1 MFAERRKMNKKK
13 ILLISIALALIL
25 FMVSTYMQKKLTDI
39 TPKVEVLYCIKD
51 VEQGQDLKRTD
62 FIPVK
67 IDAAK
72 YSSDLI
78 KSYDEIKNK
87 VAIQNVYPDEPLNKK
102 RIADK
107 NDDTKLVIEPDQRKF
122 SIPMQFIDDPFCG
135 TLRNSDIVDI
145 VHTDTPTA
153 QNPYPSTKV
162 VMQQAKVIGAI
173 DSSGKLIEPT
183 NKSVLA
189 TAILFEG
196 TPEQGA
202 EIINGKYTGKY
213 TVMQDPVNANKF
225 EPFTVNG
232 MDDTFGT
239 VKGAKQNQNE
249 NNLYR

>member
-25 FMVSTYMQKKLTDI
+25 FLTSTYMQKKLI
-39 TPKVEVLYCIKD
+39 NFTPKVEVLYCIKG
-51 VEQGQDLKRTD
+51 VEQGQDLKKPD

-67 IDAAK
+67 IDVTK
-72 YSSDLI
+72 YSSDLV

-87 VAIQNVYPDEPLNKK
+87 AAVENIYPDEPLNKK

-107 NDDTKLVIEPDQRKF
+107 NDTTKLIIEPNQRKF

-135 TLRNSDIVDI
+135 TLRNGDIVDI
-145 VHTDTPTA
+145 VHTDIPTA
-153 QNPYPSTKV
+153 QNPHTVTKV
-162 VMQQAKVIGAI
+162 IMQQAKVIGAI

-189 TAILFEG
+189 TAILFQG
-196 TPEQGA
+196 TPQQGA

-213 TVMQDPVNANKF
+213 TVLQDPVNANKF
-225 EPFTVNG
+225 EPFTVTEDASENLG
-232 MDDTFGT
+232 GGT
-239 VKGAKQNQNE
+239 K
-249 NNLYR
+249 